1 MTKTG
6 ILFDDSEI
14 EIKTITGEEVY
25 FQIIYTVPRTK
36 KNSQNIVVNPKTKRP
51 FLVQSKNYKN
61 YEKESKLFLSEGK
74 HIDYPVNIQMLFF
87 MPTRRRVD
95 LSNLQSACLDLL
107 VNAGILQDDNCKI
120 VRSHDGSMV
129 LYDKENPRTEVR
141 ITKY

>member
-1 MTKTG
+1 MTKQG
-6 ILFDDSEI
+6 LYFDNTTI
-14 EIKTITGEEVY
+14 EIKQIQGEELY
-25 FQIIYTVPRTK
+25 FQTIYTIPRTK
-36 KNSQNIVVNPKTKRP
+36 KNSQNIVMNPKTKRP
-51 FLVQSKNYKN
+51 FLVQSKDYKN
-61 YEKESKLFLSEGK
+61 YEKESKLYLTEGK
-74 HIDYPVNIQMLFF
+74 NIDCPVNVQMVFF

-107 VNAGILQDDNCKI
+107 VNAGVLLDDNCKI

>member
-1 MTKTG
+1 MTEKG

-14 EIKTITGEEVY
+14 EIKIISGEEVY
-25 FQIIYTVPRTK
+25 CQTIYTIPRTK

-51 FLVQSKNYKN
+51 FLVQSKSYKN
-61 YEKESKLFLSEGK
+61 YERDSRLFLSEGK

-87 MPTRRRVD
+87 MPTRRRID

>member
-1 MTKTG
+1 MTKQG
-6 ILFDDSEI
+6 LYFDNTTI
-14 EIKTITGEEVY
+14 EIKQIQGEELY
-25 FQIIYTVPRTK
+25 SQTIYTIPRTK
-36 KNSQNIVVNPKTKRP
+36 KNSQNIVMNPKTKRP
-51 FLVQSKNYKN
+51 FLVQSKDYKN
-61 YEKESKLFLSEGK
+61 YEKESKLYLTEGK
-74 HIDYPVNIQMLFF
+74 NIDCPVNVQMVFF

-107 VNAGILQDDNCKI
+107 VNAGVLLDDNCKI

>member
-1 MTKTG
+1 MTEKG
-6 ILFDDSEI
+6 ILFDNSEI
-14 EIKTITGEEVY
+14 DIKQIPGEEVY
-25 FQIIYTVPRTK
+25 SQIIYTIPRTK

-107 VNAGILQDDNCKI
+107 VNAGILQDDNCNI
-120 VRSHDGSMV
+120 IRSHDGSIV
-129 LYDKENPRTEVR
+129 LYDKENPRTEIR